1 MKIKKDSAMTEKTFE
16 RKVFYRTFA
25 VLAIPLVCQN
35 VITISVNLA
44 DNIMLGAYRESALAG
59 VAAVNQLQYLFQMLI
74 VAFTE
79 AMVLFLTQYWG
90 EKRREPMAAITAH
103 AMRAALL
110 LSFLFFFA
118 VSLFPSGVLR
128 FFTDDGAIVRE
139 GTAYLAIIRWSYP
152 FFAVTQVL
160 LSRLRCVG
168 HVRIAFI
175 LSLQT
180 LGINV
185 VLNYFLIFG
194 RGGVPEL
201 GSRGAAVATLI
212 SRVLEVLTLFGYIY
226 ARREELQIRARD
238 FLSFDRALLGDYLRV
253 VRPMLVM
260 QGLWGLNTA
269 FQTAILGHM
278 SSAAIAA
285 NSAASNLYLLV
296 KSTAVGSMSAASV
309 MTGQAVGEGDVA
321 RVRRQSREMQ
331 RLFVL
336 TGLVMSVVLFF
347 LRRPVLSLYDLEP
360 ETLVLADHF
369 ILILCVLNVFM
380 AYMLPTNNGIIRGG
394 GTVRFGVIVDLVSI
408 WLIVMP
414 LSLLA
419 AFVFKA
425 SPEIVVFCLNSD
437 QIFKC
442 VPVFIM
448 ANYGSWIKKLTR

>member
-1 MKIKKDSAMTEKTFE
+1 
-16 RKVFYRTFA
+16 
-25 VLAIPLVCQN
+25 
-35 VITISVNLA
+35 
-44 DNIMLGAYRESALAG
+44 
-59 VAAVNQLQYLFQMLI
+59 
-74 VAFTE
+74 
-79 AMVLFLTQYWG
+79 
-90 EKRREPMAAITAH
+90 
-103 AMRAALL
+103 
-110 LSFLFFFA
+110 
-118 VSLFPSGVLR
+118 
-128 FFTDDGAIVRE
+128 
-139 GTAYLAIIRWSYP
+139 
-152 FFAVTQVL
+152 
-160 LSRLRCVG
+160 
-168 HVRIAFI
+168 
-175 LSLQT
+175 
-180 LGINV
+180 
-185 VLNYFLIFG
+185 
-194 RGGVPEL
+194 
-201 GSRGAAVATLI
+201 
-212 SRVLEVLTLFGYIY
+212 
-226 ARREELQIRARD
+226 
-238 FLSFDRALLGDYLRV
+238 
-253 VRPMLVM
+253 
-260 QGLWGLNTA
+260 
-269 FQTAILGHM
+269 
-278 SSAAIAA
+278 
-285 NSAASNLYLLV
+285 
-296 KSTAVGSMSAASV
+296 